1 MVNHDGKVF
10 VFEVFVQQ
18 VAQLSLGSNEMD
30 PYGQSTAGEDR
41 SPYLRLGSLV
51 GTYGVKGYVDEHGA
65 RLLGFFLDVEHSS
78 AFIHAALRAGAMGQL
93 LLVTVRAL
101 GEARSRQEVVRAA

>member
-1 MVNHDGKVF
+1 MVDDNGQIF
-10 VFEVFVQQ
+10 VFEIFVQQ
-18 VAQLSLGSNEMD
+18 AAQLSLGSNEVD

-51 GTYGVKGYVDEHGA
+51 GTYGVKSYVDEHGA
-65 RLLGFFLDVEHSS
+65 RLLGFFLDVENGS
-78 AFIHAALRAGAMGQL
+78 AFILAALGAGAMGQL
-93 LLVTVRAL
+93 LLVAVGAL